1 MYWIALRYKET
12 QYNLDS
18 TLSFYICPLGAGER
32 CQMVGKCVKLAAYE
46 SREPILVFHHTP
58 KRAGINWKDTGML
71 QGMETRIGLGR
82 GGTGQ
87 LWGPQVYGNQHSTL
101 LKGS

>member
-1 MYWIALRYKET
+1 
-12 QYNLDS
+12 
-18 TLSFYICPLGAGER
+18 
-32 CQMVGKCVKLAAYE
+32 MVGKCVKLAAYE

-58 KRAGINWKDTGML
+58 KRAGIYWKDTGML

>member
-58 KRAGINWKDTGML
+58 KRAGIYWKDTGML

-82 GGTGQ
+82 GGTRAVLGTSGVWEPAFYP
-87 LWGPQVYGNQHSTL
+87 L
-101 LKGS
+101 